1 MPILS
6 MQVDTIIRST
16 AAIDNIARASDV
28 LKMYSEAQRGV
39 EFDRANLA
47 DAWFCMTMLKKA
59 VTLTD
64 KFSELERVQALALI
78 QEKLVDVTYTGSMQ
92 LCVAIDPRQGFGEGE
107 PELQEKAKQALKR
120 RCKRLQDAK
129 IISGLI
135 KEQASSI
142 A

>member
-1 MPILS
+1 M
-6 MQVDTIIRST
+6 
-16 AAIDNIARASDV
+16 
-28 LKMYSEAQRGV
+28 
-39 EFDRANLA
+39 
-47 DAWFCMTMLKKA
+47 
-59 VTLTD
+59 
-64 KFSELERVQALALI
+64 QALALI